1 MFEKQTKKQ
10 TPSTVDEAAQLLL
23 SDLMIQHLQ
32 ALSEMTEGDFD
43 MLCEYVTPYLIE
55 EFKLWQGND
64 ALLASCFNRNQEEA
78 DPARIIMNRV
88 KDMLSDLNGLLIIT

>member
-64 ALLASCFNRNQEEA
+64 ALLASCFNCNQEEA